1 MTNEANTDELMKIL
15 KDADNTQVL
24 ESYLTD
30 INGVRTDF
38 KTVINNILLERDIS
52 IADLQRKSCVART
65 YIYQI
70 MDGTRN
76 PGRDKAISIAIALEV
91 SVDDAN
97 RLLKLSNNS
106 ILYPKNRRDAIV
118 IYCLNNKMSVSDCN
132 RLLSKYEEAELG

>member
-1 MTNEANTDELMKIL
+1 MTNEANTDELMNIL
-15 KDADNTQVL
+15 KDADNTQIL

-30 INGVRTDF
+30 INGIKTDF

-76 PGRDKAISIAIALEV
+76 PGRDKTISIALALEL

-118 IYCLNNKMSVSDCN
+118 IYCLNNRFSVPDCN
-132 RLLSKYEEAELG
+132 RLLVKYEEAELG

>member
-15 KDADNTQVL
+15 KDADNTQIL

-30 INGVRTDF
+30 INGIKTDF

-76 PGRDKAISIAIALEV
+76 PGRDKAISIALALEL

-118 IYCLNNKMSVSDCN
+118 IYCLNNKMSVSECS
-132 RLLSKYEEAELG
+132 RLLAKFNEAELG